1 MKISIFLTVFS
12 LLMIAISVDAQ
23 MSRKDSLLL
32 KINTELTET
41 ERIKTLHSLFGV
53 FVNNK
58 QDSAL
63 LFAKEAFEKSAN
75 FGDNALHGQS
85 IMNLVHAYYANN
97 FLDSSK
103 QVLLES
109 IPFFEQT
116 NQYFFLSASYRNLAV
131 IAETLQLPDSSLAYL
146 DKCLEV
152 LREHPDSI
160 VMGDVYLS
168 KGLAYN
174 IKGYYELSADALL
187 QASRIF
193 EIVGNDNHKGYA
205 LLNLGITYEKMK
217 KLEEGLDAM
226 EKAMDYFNA
235 MNNWRAATHTI
246 NNIGNFKQELG
257 RYAEAEKA
265 FKEGL
270 HLAKLT
276 EQPFVEM
283 NANYNLGKLF
293 YRDLHQPDSSLFYF
307 KQAIPIAEALDD
319 KFVLGEVNNYSALIA
334 IDAGDS
340 HAARNYV
347 NAAEGFVDDYP
358 NLNDQESILSN
369 IAAIHEKLGNKG
381 RALDFWKKAKTL
393 QDSLYNERRD
403 KQAEELNIIYETEK
417 KDAEILLLNK
427 TVDLEKTKKRAFRGG
442 ILLLALLAGAI
453 IFGLNQRRKKEA
465 SEKKMAQEKR
475 KIVEEK
481 LETKKKELTNKALQL
496 AKKNEFLLSLEGE
509 LEQLKST
516 VDSKVNNSSKRI
528 QRMIRRDSDD
538 DELWEQFGKEFTT
551 VHQDFMDRL
560 KAEFGSFSKSEMR
573 LIALLKMNL
582 SSKDIAHTLRVS
594 DDGVKKARYRLR
606 KKMNL
611 DSDIDIQSYILNF

>member
-1 MKISIFLTVFS
+1 MRTSNSFFII
-12 LLMIAISVDAQ
+12 LLLLVAISAQAQ
-23 MSRKDSLLL
+23 MTRKDSLLQ
-32 KINTELTET
+32 KINTELTEA
-41 ERIKTLHSLFGV
+41 ERIKTLHQLFGV
-53 FVNNK
+53 YVNNK

-63 LFAKEAFEKSAN
+63 IYAKEAFKRSVKY
-75 FGDNALHGQS
+75 GDNALHGQS

-97 FLDSSK
+97 YLDSSK

-116 NQYFFLSASYRNLAV
+116 DQHFFLSASYRNLAV
-131 IAETLQLPDSSLAYL
+131 IAETLQLPDSSLMYL
-146 DKCLEV
+146 DKRLEV
-152 LREHPDSI
+152 LQVHPDSI

-193 EIVGNDNHKGYA
+193 DVVGNDNHKGYA

-226 EKAMDYFNA
+226 VKAMDHFNTTT
-235 MNNWRAATHTI
+235 NWRAATHTI
-246 NNIGNFKQELG
+246 NNIGSFKQQLG
-257 RYAEAEKA
+257 QYDEAEKA

-270 HLAKLT
+270 RLAKLT
-276 EQPFVEM
+276 EQPLVEM

-293 YRDLHQPDSSLFYF
+293 YHDLHQPDSALFYF
-307 KQAIPIAEALDD
+307 QKAIPIAEELED
-319 KFVLGEVNNYSALIA
+319 KFVLGEANNYQALLA
-334 IDAGDS
+334 IDDGDRR
-340 HAARNYV
+340 AASRFV
-347 NAAEGFVDDYP
+347 AAAEGYVDQYP
-358 NLNDQESILSN
+358 NLNDQETILSN
-369 IAAIHEKLGNKG
+369 LAEIHEKLGNQ
-381 RALDFWKKAKTL
+381 RSALDYWKRARII

-417 KDAEILLLNK
+417 KDAEIQLLNK
-427 TVDLEKTKKRAFRGG
+427 TVDLEITKKRALRGG
-442 ILLLALLAGAI
+442 ILLLILLGGAI
-453 IFGLNQRRKKEA
+453 IFGINQRRKKEA
-465 SEKKMAQEKR
+465 SEKKLAQENR
-475 KIVEEK
+475 KIAEEK
-481 LETKKKELTNKALQL
+481 LEIKKKELTNKALQL

-516 VDSKVNNSSKRI
+516 VDSKVNSSSRRI
-528 QRMIRRDSDD
+528 QRLIRRDSDD

-560 KAEFGSFSKSEMR
+560 KSEFGSFSKSEMR

-582 SSKDIAHTLRVS
+582 SSKDIAHTLRIS

-611 DSDIDIQSYILNF
+611 DSDADIQSYILNF